1 MIYHTFWMYLT
12 ILAFPNRMCSLFC
25 LNGLSHSVFYPG
37 MVIHSFFFSWRPQL
51 FSNKQT
57 KSGGTYSWKLPRQCG
72 VSMARPFFPLLFSVV
87 LACVDFWYFM
97 GVFFVYRWYR
107 CFSLFIKD
115 LKGKYVLS
123 STCTYWEKSHSSG
136 HIGGIDL
143 FEGTLIGTQALGFG
157 DYLKIWAPEIG
168 FCSMKVQ
175 HQEWQR
181 SDARVTHFF
190 ELTLCRTSASEAKV
204 LLCSLGLG
212 SALLHC
218 SSEHINSHAMKCS
231 KCTVIAVDDFILYI
245 TYFQCVCIYNVY
257 IIYICILFCFYRFV
271 VSCFVCLYLLYAV

>member
-1 MIYHTFWMYLT
+1 ML
-12 ILAFPNRMCSLFC
+12 
-25 LNGLSHSVFYPG
+25 
-37 MVIHSFFFSWRPQL
+37 FFFHGGL
-51 FSNKQT
+51 NFSATNKR
-57 KSGGTYSWKLPRQCG
+57 KAEACPGLTYSWKLPRQCG
-72 VSMARPFFPLLFSVV
+72 VSMARPFLSTVIFCCSCMCGFLVSYGSV
-87 LACVDFWYFM
+87 
-97 GVFFVYRWYR
+97 FVYR
-107 CFSLFIKD
+107 CFSLFRRD

-123 STCTYWEKSHSSG
+123 STCTYWKKRHSSG

-218 SSEHINSHAMKCS
+218 SSERINSHAMKCS
-231 KCTVIAVDDFILYI
+231 RCTVIAVDDFVLYV
-245 TYFQCVCIYNVY
+245 TYFQC
-257 IIYICILFCFYRFV
+257 ICI
-271 VSCFVCLYLLYAV
+271 